1 MRGPDPVRLASLP
14 TPLVLAE
21 RLSEAI
27 GAEVW
32 LKRDDLTGIGLGG
45 NKARSVEYH
54 LGAAR
59 AEGSDV
65 FVTGGGPRSNWVLT
79 AAVAAA
85 AQGLPCYLVLF
96 GHPPP
101 PGSSAVDLL
110 DRLDQVRLVYTGDP
124 VRASVDPMLDEVK
137 ERLEDQGR
145 KPYVV
150 GRGGAGPVGALGY
163 LAAVDEIERQ
173 AHRVGFSPEAVWL
186 SVGSCGTIAGLLAGY
201 KRRRFSPVL
210 MGASVH
216 RPAEECDER
225 IEQISEAA
233 LDLIG
238 EAHRYPVGCLVHD
251 QLNPDPRQVE
261 EAARLM
267 AVTEGIFLDPE
278 YGATALADLIEKA
291 GKTNGKLMFLV
302 TGGLVN
308 LYYGPSGS

>member
-1 MRGPDPVRLASLP
+1 MANLP

-21 RLSEAI
+21 RFSEAI

-59 AEGSDV
+59 ATGSDV

-79 AAVAAA
+79 AAAGAAS
-85 AQGLPCYLVLF
+85 QGLPCYLVLF
-96 GHPPP
+96 GNPPT

-110 DRLDQVRLVYTGDP
+110 DRLDQVRLIYTGNP
-124 VRASVDPMLDEVK
+124 VPASVDPMLEEVK
-137 ERLEDQGR
+137 ERLEGQGL

-163 LAAVDEIERQ
+163 LTAVDEIERQ
-173 AHRVGFSPEAVWL
+173 AHRVGFSPEAIWL
-186 SVGSCGTIAGLLAGY
+186 SVGSCGTMAGLVAGY
-201 KRRRFSPVL
+201 KRRPNSPVL
-210 MGASVH
+210 VGATVH
-216 RPAEECDER
+216 RPLEECAER
-225 IEQISEAA
+225 IERISEAA

-238 EAHRYPVGCLVHD
+238 QTHRHPVGCLVND
-251 QLNPDPRQVE
+251 QLNPDRQQVE

-267 AVTEGIFLDPE
+267 AATEGIFLDPE
-278 YGATALADLIEKA
+278 FGATALADLIEKA
-291 GKTNGKLMFLV
+291 GMTNGKVLFLV

-308 LYYGPSGS
+308 LFYGPSAS